1 MARSIPI
8 EKALDDILV
17 AYGQNGEPIRP
28 EQGYPVR
35 LVVPGW
41 EGNINVKWLHRLHV
55 VDQPAMVR
63 DEDGQLAGYVYVD
76 TATTDI
82 GGYVDQAKRA
92 LAEHLKLPAETRLQF
107 VLSTTVTIQP

>member
-17 AYGQNGEPIRP
+17 AYGQNGEPLRP

-35 LVVPGW
+35 LVIPGW

-55 VDQPAMVR
+55 
-63 DEDGQLAGYVYVD
+63 L
-76 TATTDI
+76 DI
-82 GGYVDQAKRA
+82 
-92 LAEHLKLPAETRLQF
+92 LFSE
-107 VLSTTVTIQP
+107 